1 MRHTSLYD
9 LDQHRTLAALFTCF
23 WPKRSGDCHLEVGG
37 WRCHQEVRGWRE
49 GDLLFCLEGEEHTA
63 SKDKDEKEKERK
75 ERKKK
80 KEKKK
85 KKKKKGGGGGGLG
98 RTVEVINN
106 ESVDKI
112 YHEPKNEWLK
122 LYKR

>member
-1 MRHTSLYD
+1 MRSDFGFLYG
-9 LDQHRTLAALFTCF
+9 QHRTLATLFTCF
-23 WPKRSGDCHLEVGG
+23 WPKRSGDSGDSHLGLGVG
-37 WRCHQEVRGWRE
+37 RRETYYSVWRE
-49 GDLLFCLEGEEHTA
+49 GA

-75 ERKKK
+75 KKR
-80 KEKKK
+80 
-85 KKKKKGGGGGGLG
+85 GGWG

-112 YHEPKNEWLK
+112 CHDPKNKWLK